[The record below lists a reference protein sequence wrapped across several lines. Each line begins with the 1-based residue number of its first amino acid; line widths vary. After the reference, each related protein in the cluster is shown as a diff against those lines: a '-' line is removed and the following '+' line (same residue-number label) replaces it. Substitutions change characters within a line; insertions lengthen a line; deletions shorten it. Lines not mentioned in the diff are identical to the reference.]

1 MVEGAAP
8 LHALDYMEY
17 SGKDVGVV
25 LLNAW
30 VVVFAAM
37 AVLLL
42 AFASPLAKLKKASTV
57 LSALRTIR
65 NSNNYDECTEQVVEV
80 GATPPD
86 HMVVACPPKHIA
98 AIMDGNRRYGKKH
111 HDDPLKGHTDG
122 GNALV
127 NVVEWC
133 MQLGVQV
140 LTVYAFSTENW
151 SRPEAEVT
159 CLMNVFDSYAD
170 NILEKALEK
179 KIRVTLLASEP
190 HLLPKRTYEKLLRLV
205 ELTKCVCCLL
215 GVVFDCVCCAVSE
228 PEFTLNLCV
237 SYGARSEIAG
247 AARNLAQSVLDGSIA
262 VSDINEKSLGEQM
275 LTAEFADPDLL
286 IRTSEA
292 RLSNFLLWQLA
303 YTEIQFIDKLWPEI
317 TQQDIT
323 SAVVAYSQRKR
334 RFGK

>member
-1 MVEGAAP
+1 MNLRFNGFRDVCGLPCVMPSMQEAGS

-37 AVLLL
+37 AVVLL
-42 AFASPLAKLKKASTV
+42 AFAAPFSKLKKASTV
-57 LSALRTIR
+57 LSALKTIASSSDDC
-65 NSNNYDECTEQVVEV
+65 NEQVVEV
-80 GATPPD
+80 GANPPD

-133 MQLGVQV
+133 MELGVQV

-151 SRPEAEVT
+151 SRPKPEIA
-159 CLMNVFDSYAD
+159 CLMEVFDAYAD
-170 NILEKALEK
+170 TILEKALQK

-190 HLLPKRTYEKLLRLV
+190 DLLPESTYKKLLRLV
-205 ELTKCVCCLL
+205 ELTA
-215 GVVFDCVCCAVSE
+215 CA
-228 PEFTLNLCV
+228 
-237 SYGARSEIAG
+237 
-247 AARNLAQSVLDGSIA
+247 
-262 VSDINEKSLGEQM
+262 
-275 LTAEFADPDLL
+275 
-286 IRTSEA
+286 
-292 RLSNFLLWQLA
+292 
-303 YTEIQFIDKLWPEI
+303 
-317 TQQDIT
+317 
-323 SAVVAYSQRKR
+323 
-334 RFGK
+334 